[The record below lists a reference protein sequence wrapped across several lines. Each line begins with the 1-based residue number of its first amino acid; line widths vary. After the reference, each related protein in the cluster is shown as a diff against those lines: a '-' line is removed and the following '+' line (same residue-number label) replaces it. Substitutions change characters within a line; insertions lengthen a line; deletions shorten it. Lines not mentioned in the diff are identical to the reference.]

1 MGGDSGFG
9 HCGLVIVF
17 MSSHEVSELRERERE
32 RKSEILMK
40 KKRETQLKKQFL
52 KYQLATITSY
62 L

>member
-1 MGGDSGFG
+1 MGGDSGLG
-9 HCGLVIVF
+9 HGGLVIVF
-17 MSSHEVSELRERERE
+17 MSSHEVSYLKRERERE
-32 RKSEILMK
+32 RNINE